1 MEIISLKLVVFS
13 QLMNSD
19 MKKYSEIKSADTWK
33 GQRDRDRGRLKETWR
48 KRRQRKGMNR
58 NILIWNKQRLIIFGN
73 VSDTTIFVYCLIVDL
88 QTT

>member
-19 MKKYSEIKSADTWK
+19 MKKYSEIKSTDTWK

-73 VSDTTIFVYCLIVDL
+73 VSDTTIFIYCLIVDL